1 MSAAST
7 RKLGEMS
14 TTEMVDDTTT
24 HPNDPNALL
33 QEAMGSHLD
42 MMLDIIMQIRQD
54 ENFAKSIYTNCPRL
68 QHFLDQHP
76 DLRPIF
82 DDPRL
87 VRVNFEDV
95 YRKAGGLLPEDKPTI
110 KQRVM
115 KIVGRVVQ
123 HPLFRVLRFLLFVKK
138 MYNCIMAGG
147 VSCVRGLL
155 CGLFLDAGAE
165 STDVDADGDDDGEG
179 GDVNPENDAGREQLM
194 RCADYMEGRCGFV
207 KRFGVYSWLPIDL
220 FVYCFAVVSLGMML
234 VGIA

>member
-1 MSAAST
+1 
-7 RKLGEMS
+7 
-14 TTEMVDDTTT
+14 
-24 HPNDPNALL
+24 
-33 QEAMGSHLD
+33 
-42 MMLDIIMQIRQD
+42 
-54 ENFAKSIYTNCPRL
+54 
-68 QHFLDQHP
+68 
-76 DLRPIF
+76 
-82 DDPRL
+82 
-87 VRVNFEDV
+87 
-95 YRKAGGLLPEDKPTI
+95 
-110 KQRVM
+110 
-115 KIVGRVVQ
+115 
-123 HPLFRVLRFLLFVKK
+123 
-138 MYNCIMAGG
+138 MAGG